1 VNIQAGSAL
10 RRTGRRRHP
19 VEPVPVDPSADLFPI
34 DHHSVDLQSVDQG
47 RRDFL
52 IRCCQGASAA
62 LVPAGLRGLSFPAV
76 FDSRN
81 SLPVGTVDFH
91 LHPHY
96 RSQTSLDAALL
107 KTQAGLDVFV
117 TEKYQDQIA
126 AILAEWSSSLLQSP
140 QETRAVEKAL
150 TSDFSGSSLRPVESR
165 LTRSGAIEIRQN
177 KFMRETALGRDA
189 FLQEFRSAMNSL
201 SKIVTAEFQVVSID
215 VAPAHSSITRVNTEG
230 KDASVARIQQLPAGL
245 RTRVRYELV
254 GSGRDFFREQRVG
267 EWELE
272 WETSSSPGE
281 FRLRNWRPLDETR
294 SRAADPVYVDIAAQA
309 LGSTPSYSSQLLR
322 GVDYWRTVLDGACGI
337 DIYGHNGV
345 SVGDIDGDG
354 FDDLYVCQPAGLPN
368 RLYRNRGDG
377 TFEDITQES
386 GVGILENTACA
397 LFADIDNHGR
407 QDLIVVRTGGP
418 LLFLNEGGGKF
429 RQKPDA
435 FMFANP
441 PQGTF
446 TGAAVADYDRDG
458 WLDIYFCLYIYYQGT
473 EQYKY
478 PSPYYAAE
486 NGPPNFMMRNN
497 RNGTFRDV
505 TAESGL
511 DRNNTR
517 YSFCCGWA
525 DHNRDGWPDLYVVN
539 DFGRKNL
546 YRNNGDGTF
555 TDVAPQAGVEDIGAG
570 MSVCWVDYDNDGA
583 EDLYVAD
590 MWSAAGMRV
599 SMQEVF
605 QKDAP
610 EEVRALYRKHARG
623 NSLFRNDQHGVFQDT
638 SASAGVEMGRWSW
651 SSDAWDFDH
660 DGFPDLYIAN
670 GMISGPSRPT
680 RGEDL
685 NSFFWRQVV
694 ANSTVEAKPAHDYE
708 EGWNGLNELIRSDGT
723 WSGFERNVFYANNR
737 DGTFSDVS
745 GAMGLDFLEDGRA
758 FGLADFDHDGR
769 LEVFLKSRNGPQL
782 RLLKNVMKY
791 LPPSIAFRLHGSKS
805 NRDAIGAAVTVET
818 ESGRQTRLLQAGS
831 GFLSQ
836 HSKEVFF
843 GLGEAKGPV
852 RASIRWPSGLVQE
865 IRDLPVNHR
874 VWVEEGLEPVR
885 MEAFKTGPQGLKPTF
900 LGAHDGTAEAVP
912 FPKLIFEIN
921 GQKETVPLPTA
932 IETWLLAPVSAPD
945 FSLSDLAGQTRTL
958 AALHGKAV
966 LLNFW
971 ARRSASCQEDLRI
984 FNQVHKRWAA
994 QGLQLLAV
1002 NVDDSAD
1009 AGNVQ
1014 ALGREGHVSF
1024 PILRGSDDVTGIYNI
1039 LYRYLFD
1046 RHRDLGLPTSFLVD
1060 DKGDIVKVYQG
1071 PVNAQHIEQD
1081 FLHIPQT
1088 AAERMAKALP
1098 FPGVSETSEFRRNY
1112 LSYGSVFF
1120 QRGYFDQA
1128 EASFRLALRD
1138 DPSSAEALYGLGSV
1152 YLKQQKPGEAR
1163 ESFERAIKL
1172 RASYPDTLPNAWN
1185 NLGLLATREGRTAEA
1200 IPYFQEALRLSPD
1213 HLIALDNLG
1222 NAYRQQKQWEEA
1234 RKVLERAV
1242 AVGPQDPEA
1251 NYSLGMVFAQ
1261 IDDSARAYEYLQRAL
1276 KFRPAYPEA
1285 LNNLGV
1291 LYLRAQRRNEA
1302 VASFEE
1308 CIRVAPAFDQS
1319 YLNLARVYSIEG
1331 APDKARTVL
1340 LELLKQH
1347 PDHAQARKAL
1357 AELSR

>member
-1 VNIQAGSAL
+1 VDL
-10 RRTGRRRHP
+10 RRRN
-19 VEPVPVDPSADLFPI
+19 
-34 DHHSVDLQSVDQG
+34 
-47 RRDFL
+47 FL
-52 IRCCQGASAA
+52 IRCCQGVSAA
-62 LVPAGLRGLSFPAV
+62 LVPARLRGLAFPFHSPFHSPDA
-76 FDSRN
+76 
-81 SLPVGTVDFH
+81 LPLSGE
-91 LHPHY
+91 LHVRPHY
-96 RSQTSLDAALL
+96 RAQMPLDATLL
-107 KTQAGLDVFV
+107 KTQAGLDAFV
-117 TEKYQDQIA
+117 TEKYQDQVA
-126 AILAEWSSSLLQSP
+126 AILAQWSSSLLQSP
-140 QETRAVEKAL
+140 RETRAVEKAF
-150 TSDFSGSSLRPVESR
+150 TSDFSGSSFRPVESR
-165 LTRSGAIEIRQN
+165 LVRSGAALEIRQN
-177 KFMRETALGRDA
+177 KFTRLAALGRDA
-189 FLQEFRSAMNSL
+189 FLQELRGAL
-201 SKIVTAEFQVVSID
+201 SSFSRIVTAEFEVVTIEAGSALFSAGG
-215 VAPAHSSITRVNTEG
+215 VAVDG
-230 KDASVARIQQLPAGL
+230 KDPVGTAGATRELHPGL

-254 GSGRDFFREQRVG
+254 GSGHDFYREQRVG

-272 WETSSSPGE
+272 WEANSADDY
-281 FRLRNWRPLDETR
+281 RLKTWRALDETR
-294 SRAADPVYVDIAAQA
+294 SRAADPVFVDIAGHA
-309 LGSTPSYSSQLLR
+309 LGGNSSYSSQLLR
-322 GVDYWRTVLDGACGI
+322 GADYWRTVLDGACGI
-337 DIYGHNGV
+337 DVYGHNGV

-377 TFEDITQES
+377 TFEDITEAS

-397 LFADIDNHGR
+397 LFVDVDNDGR
-407 QDLIVVRTGGP
+407 QDLIVVRTSGP

-429 RQKPDA
+429 RQKPNA
-435 FMFANP
+435 FQFATP

-446 TGAAVADYDRDG
+446 TGAAVTDYDRDG

-473 EQYKY
+473 DQYKY

-486 NGPPNFMMRNN
+486 NGPPNFMMRNH
-497 RNGTFRDV
+497 RDGTFRDV
-505 TAESGL
+505 TAASGL

-517 YSFCCGWA
+517 YSFCCGWS
-525 DHNRDGWPDLYVVN
+525 DYNRDGWPDLYVVN

-555 TDVAPQAGVEDIGAG
+555 TDVAPQAGVEDVGAG
-570 MSVCWVDYDNDGA
+570 MGVCWFDFDNDGA

-590 MWSAAGMRV
+590 MWSAAGTRV
-599 SMQEVF
+599 STPKVF

-623 NSLFRNDQHGVFQDT
+623 NSLFRNKGAGTFQDA

-670 GMISGPSRPT
+670 GMISGVARAT
-680 RGEDL
+680 RVEDL

-694 ANSTVEAKPAHDYE
+694 ANSPVEAKPAHEYE
-708 EGWNGLNELIRSDGT
+708 QAWNALNELIRSDGT

-745 GAMGLDFLEDGRA
+745 GVVGLDFLEDGRA
-758 FGLADFDHDGR
+758 FALADFDHDGR
-769 LEVFLKSRNGPQL
+769 LEVFLKNRNGPQL
-782 RLLKNVMKY
+782 RVLKNVMKD
-791 LPPSIAFRLHGSKS
+791 LAPSIAFRLRGVKS

-818 ESGRQTRLLQAGS
+818 ESGRQTRMLQAGS

-843 GLGEAKGPV
+843 GLGEAKGPL

-865 IRDLPVNHR
+865 LRDLPLNHT
-874 VWVEEGLEPVR
+874 VWIEEGAEPYEV
-885 MEAFKTGPQGLKPTF
+885 EAFKTGPQGLEPKSF
-900 LGAHDGTAEAVP
+900 LAQGGTAEAVP
-912 FPKLIFEIN
+912 SLKTSDEISSS
-921 GQKETVPLPTA
+921 QPPVYSPQEAASLPATV
-932 IETWLLAPVSAPD
+932 ETWLLAPVSAPD
-945 FSLSDLAGQTRTL
+945 FSLPDLAGQTRTL
-958 AALHGKAV
+958 SGLRGKSV

-971 ARRSASCQEDLRI
+971 TTRSTSCHESLRV
-984 FNQVHKRWAA
+984 FNQQHGRWAA
-994 QGLQLLAV
+994 KGLQLLAI
-1002 NVDDSAD
+1002 NVDDSAV
-1009 AGNVQ
+1009 AESVR
-1014 ALGREGHVSF
+1014 ALARTLHLSF
-1024 PILRGSDDVTGIYNI
+1024 PILQGSDDVAGIYNI

-1046 RHRDLGLPTSFLVD
+1046 RHRDLGLPTSFLID

-1071 PVNAQHIEQD
+1071 SLAAERVQQD
-1081 FLHIPQT
+1081 FRHIPQT
-1088 AAERMAKALP
+1088 AAARMAKALP
-1098 FPGVSETSEFRRNY
+1098 FPGVSDTPEFRRNY
-1112 LSYGSVFF
+1112 LSYGSVYF
-1120 QRGYFDQA
+1120 QRDYFDQA

-1138 DPSSAEALYGLGSV
+1138 DPSSAEALYGMGSV
-1152 YLKQQKPGEAR
+1152 QLKQQKTGEAR
-1163 ESFERAIKL
+1163 GSFERAIKL

-1213 HLIALDNLG
+1213 HLIALNNLG
-1222 NAYRQQKQWEEA
+1222 NAYRQQKQWDEA

-1261 IDDSARAYEYLQRAL
+1261 IDDTEHAFEYLRRAL
-1276 KFRPAYPEA
+1276 QFRPAYPEA

-1291 LYLRAQRRNEA
+1291 LYLRTRRRDEA

-1308 CIRVAPAFDQS
+1308 CMRVAPAFDQS
-1319 YLNLARVYSIEG
+1319 YLNLARVYALEG

-1347 PDHAQARKAL
+1347 PDHARARKAL
-1357 AELSR
+1357 AELPR